1 LSEDQTS
8 QEIVRYVSN
17 RDKEFKIK
25 RLSNGLYRITMA
37 GGGIAPSICESD
49 YISHQDAEKQL
60 IIYLKKG
67 DRLGYA
73 QYPGKEK
80 NVSG

>member
-1 LSEDQTS
+1 
-8 QEIVRYVSN
+8 
-17 RDKEFKIK
+17 
-25 RLSNGLYRITMA
+25 MA